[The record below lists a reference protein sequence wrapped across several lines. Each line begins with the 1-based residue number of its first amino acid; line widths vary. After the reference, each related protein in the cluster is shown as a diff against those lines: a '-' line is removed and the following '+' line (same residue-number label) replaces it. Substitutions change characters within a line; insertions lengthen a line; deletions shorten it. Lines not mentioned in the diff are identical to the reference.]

1 MGCYDT
7 VMVPCP
13 KCGRK
18 EAFQSKGGDCLLR
31 DFDLDEAPADVL
43 ADVNRH
49 APATCE
55 HCGTLFG
62 VAVVFNPVAKSVVW
76 KPHDEDDVCTGKYVD
91 FQGAARPCLAGGEG
105 CCLFGCSAAHPPEGG
120 W

>member
-43 ADVNRH
+43 SDVNRH
-49 APATCE
+49 GPATCE
-55 HCGTLFG
+55 CCGTLFH

-76 KPHDEDDVCTGKYVD
+76 APPAKDECDGTYVD
-91 FQGAARPCLAGGEG
+91 FQGAHRPCLPNGEG
-105 CCLFGCSAAHPPEGG
+105 CALFGCVAAHGPEGG